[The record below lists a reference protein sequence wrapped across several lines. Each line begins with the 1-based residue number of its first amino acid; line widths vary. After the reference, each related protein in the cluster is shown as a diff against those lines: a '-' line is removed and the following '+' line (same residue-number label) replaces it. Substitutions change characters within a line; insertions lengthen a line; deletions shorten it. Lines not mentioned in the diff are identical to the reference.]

1 MRVFPPKT
9 RLDNSRFGYLYG
21 RKSSPFW
28 LTTVVGASAAAPGRF
43 CRNAPWPSI
52 THTVTITATRTRMA
66 THTSPVV
73 HRCLNLGPIS
83 SARNVRSRKAR
94 LPVGHSRNRGGNVP
108 VGAGGAGWRKDHRDL
123 VREHARTSTF
133 STLKQKQT
141 ADNEGVH
148 PALTPIRRA
157 SLSGAK
163 DQRPSETAWPHH
175 RRHPSNSNL
184 ELGEPRRSDQEEI
197 KAENEIELTSIPLME
212 T

>member
-73 HRCLNLGPIS
+73 HRCLSLGPIS
-83 SARNVRSRKAR
+83 SARNVRSR

-133 STLKQKQT
+133 STVVRCPWRTIRGGHTQT
-141 ADNEGVH
+141 GRSRPRSTSTRCTFATN
-148 PALTPIRRA
+148 ARRR
-157 SLSGAK
+157 L
-163 DQRPSETAWPHH
+163 
-175 RRHPSNSNL
+175 RR
-184 ELGEPRRSDQEEI
+184 
-197 KAENEIELTSIPLME
+197 
-212 T
+212 